1 MASLEERAAKW
12 LSQNPDIE
20 AKEDDVLKSEHLVPL
35 CDAMGNQLHNPETGG
50 PLFQYVGTS
59 EQSQT
64 NRGDCAC
71 ECEDCIIEGEE
82 DYCCG
87 FTKQDATN
95 PAHYAILDPQ
105 PWDVITAWNLG
116 YLDGSVIKYIS
127 RWRNKNGLE
136 DLKKARAFL
145 GHLIS
150 IEEAK

>member
-20 AKEDDVLKSEHLVPL
+20 AKEGDVLINGQPY
-35 CDAMGNQLHNPETGG
+35 
-50 PLFQYVGTS
+50 QYVGTS

-145 GHLIS
+145 DHLIS